1 MYFESWRI
9 ERWKIEKKERQDS
22 SKEKEKRAIVKEKED
37 NKSGAVFIN
46 YINFIITN
54 IKFKICTYCKY
65 VNISCGLKRNDFYK
79 HTWLNNTNFL
89 LKKSSIYYN

>member
-1 MYFESWRI
+1 M
-9 ERWKIEKKERQDS
+9 
-22 SKEKEKRAIVKEKED
+22 KEKED

-79 HTWLNNTNFL
+79 HTWLNNLNQL
-89 LKKSSIYYN
+89 LISFILYILKVNIKTYYINL

>member
-1 MYFESWRI
+1 MGKR
-9 ERWKIEKKERQDS
+9 KKERHNS
-22 SKEKEKRAIVKEKED
+22 SNEKEKRTKVKERKK

-65 VNISCGLKRNDFYK
+65 INISCGLKEMTFIN
-79 HTWLNNTNFL
+79 
-89 LKKSSIYYN
+89 IYGLTILINS

>member
-1 MYFESWRI
+1 M
-9 ERWKIEKKERQDS
+9 KER
-22 SKEKEKRAIVKEKED
+22 EE

-79 HTWLNNTNFL
+79 HIWLNNINQL
-89 LKKSSIYYN
+89 LISFIL

>member
-1 MYFESWRI
+1 M
-9 ERWKIEKKERQDS
+9 EKRKKKRHNS
-22 SKEKEKRAIVKEKED
+22 SKEKEKRTKVKERKK

-65 VNISCGLKRNDFYK
+65 INISCGLKEMTFIN
-79 HTWLNNTNFL
+79 
-89 LKKSSIYYN
+89 IYGLTILINS